1 MKVQRLLPRLALA
14 IVLVVAASW
23 LALHGDRLDLLAFEA
38 WAGELGLFAPAT
50 HVVLFAMGTILFV
63 PGSLFG
69 LAGGALFGPVWGTL
83 LNLLGAS
90 VGATLAFVIARYLA
104 EDRVRQLLD
113 RGRLDRLLAEVEAD
127 AWRSVVFVRLVPLF
141 PFNLLNYA
149 LGLTR
154 IPLGSYVLASVI
166 SMLPGTFAYTWL
178 GYAGRQALARND
190 AALFYGML
198 GLGLLATITFLP
210 RLFRR
215 LRSKAGAWIDA
226 TALVRRLAQADDDTL
241 VIDVRGPDEFTGPLG
256 HIHDARNIPIGELSA
271 ALGSLQALLD
281 KPIVLVCHTD
291 MRSQKA
297 AALLGGSGFRRV
309 SVLRG
314 GMLGWTKAGLPVA
327 DPPFPGRPLYSG

>member
-1 MKVQRLLPRLALA
+1 MKVQRLLPRLAIA
-14 IVLVVAASW
+14 IVLAVTASW
-23 LALHGDRLDLLAFEA
+23 LALHRDQLDLAALEA
-38 WAGELGLFAPAT
+38 QAGELGLFAPVT
-50 HVVLFAMGTILFV
+50 HVVLFAVGTILFV

-90 VGATLAFVIARYLA
+90 LGATIAFLIARYLA
-104 EDRVRQLLD
+104 EDRVRQFLD
-113 RGRLDRLLAEVEAD
+113 RGRLERLLAEVEAD
-127 AWRSVVFVRLVPLF
+127 AWRSVAFVRLVPIF

-190 AALFYGML
+190 AALSYGML
-198 GLGLLATITFLP
+198 GLALLAAITFLP
-210 RLFRR
+210 RLRKS
-215 LRSKAGAWIDA
+215 LRSKTGAWTDA
-226 TALVRRLAQADDDTL
+226 TTLGRRLAQANDNTL
-241 VIDVRGPDEFTGPLG
+241 VIDVREPDEFAGTLG
-256 HIHDARNIPIGELSA
+256 HIHNARNIPIGELSA
-271 ALGSLQALLD
+271 ALEPLHTLLD

-297 AALLGGSGFRRV
+297 AVLLGGSGFRHV
-309 SVLRG
+309 KVLRG
-314 GMLGWTKAGLPVA
+314 GMVGWTKAGLPVA
-327 DPPFPGRPLYSG
+327 GPSFPGQPLHSG

>member
-38 WAGELGLFAPAT
+38 EAGELGLFAPVT

-309 SVLRG
+309 SVLRS

-327 DPPFPGRPLYSG
+327 APPFPGRPLYSG

>member
-1 MKVQRLLPRLALA
+1 MKLQRLLPRLAIA
-14 IVLVVAASW
+14 IVLAVTASW
-23 LALHGDRLDLLAFEA
+23 LALHRDQLDLLALQA
-38 WAGELGLFAPAT
+38 RARELGLFTPVT

-69 LAGGALFGPVWGTL
+69 LAGGALFGPVLGTL
-83 LNLLGAS
+83 LNLLAAS
-90 VGATLAFVIARYLA
+90 LGATIAFLIARYLA
-104 EDRVRQLLD
+104 EDRVRQVLD
-113 RGRLDRLLAEVEAD
+113 RGRLERLLAEVEAE
-127 AWRSVVFVRLVPLF
+127 AWRSVAFVRLVPIF

-190 AALFYGML
+190 AALSYGVL
-198 GLGLLATITFLP
+198 GLSLLAAITFLP
-210 RLFRR
+210 RLLKS
-215 LRSKAGAWIDA
+215 LRSKAGAWTDA
-226 TALVRRLAQADDDTL
+226 TTLARRRAQTNDDTL
-241 VIDVRGPDEFTGPLG
+241 VIDVREPDEFAGALG
-256 HIHDARNIPIGELSA
+256 HIQNARNIPIGQLSA
-271 ALGSLQALLD
+271 ALEPLHTLLD

-297 AALLGGSGFRRV
+297 AALLGSSGFRHV

-314 GMLGWTKAGLPVA
+314 GMVGWTKAGLPVA
-327 DPPFPGRPLYSG
+327 GPSFTRQPLHSG